1 MVSANGKNHLRGE
14 NLSVQYRGIEFES
27 VKAGHVF
34 LGTEKGGWMYGSQ
47 RPRHE
52 VQCPEFLIM
61 KAVVS
66 QPQLQILLDT
76 KQEDVFLNGERI
88 EQICLDLTSGLDPT
102 GLGLDTTKEWEVRCP
117 SEGEWKR
124 AHEQLQLDLEPG
136 KIEIL
141 ADGVSDNYRGAMM
154 DGRPR
159 PFEGLGPMAMHRAAI
174 ETHPRQEGVT
184 ALSSAPMDREL
195 SEIAIRLVISPI
207 RNGEPVRVP
216 HNADFAAN
224 IRGEIFWTVLLG
236 VIPSFAIPIAR
247 GMGSYAT
254 TGWANLLF
262 GGLCAGFVTGAF
274 WRPRRP
280 TILYQE
286 TEELL
291 VLNRRD

>member
-1 MVSANGKNHLRGE
+1 
-14 NLSVQYRGIEFES
+14 
-27 VKAGHVF
+27 
-34 LGTEKGGWMYGSQ
+34 MYGGQ

-52 VQCPEFLIM
+52 VRCPEFYVT
-61 KAVVS
+61 KVVLS
-66 QPQLQILLDT
+66 NLQLKELLGI
-76 KQEDVFLNGERI
+76 ESENINLGGERI
-88 EQICLDLTSGLDPT
+88 QQICVDLTNGLNPT
-102 GLGLDTTKEWEVRCP
+102 DIGLDTQKNWEVRCP

-124 AHEQLQLDLEPG
+124 AHELLELKLEPG

-159 PFEGLGPMAMHRAAI
+159 PFEGLGPMAQHRAAI

-195 SEIAIRLVISPI
+195 SEVVIRLVITPI
-207 RNGEPVRVP
+207 REENPVRVP
-216 HNADFAAN
+216 LNADFSAN
-224 IRGEIFWTVLLG
+224 IRGEIFWTCLLG

-280 TILYQE
+280 TIFYKEAENYSSPRGVTKDSQ
-286 TEELL
+286 
-291 VLNRRD
+291 

>member
-1 MVSANGKNHLRGE
+1 M
-14 NLSVQYRGIEFES
+14 LSVQYRGIEFVPVE
-27 VKAGHVF
+27 AGEVF

-52 VQCPEFLIM
+52 VRCPEFYVT
-61 KAVVS
+61 KAVLS
-66 QPQLQILLDT
+66 QPQMKELLSI
-76 KQEDVFLNGERI
+76 KEGDVKLSGEYI
-88 EQICLDLTSGLDPT
+88 QHICLDLTNTLDATHFGLDAS
-102 GLGLDTTKEWEVRCP
+102 KKWEIRCP

-124 AHEQLQLDLEPG
+124 ANEMLELKLEPG

-159 PFEGLGPMAMHRAAI
+159 PFEGLGPMARHRAAI

-195 SEIAIRLVISPI
+195 SEIVIRLVVTPI
-207 RNGEPVRVP
+207 RDGDAVRVP
-216 HNADFAAN
+216 LNADFSAN
-224 IRGEIFWTVLLG
+224 IRGEIFWTILLG

-247 GMGSYAT
+247 GMGGYAI

-280 TILYQE
+280 TILYKDVE
-286 TEELL
+286 
-291 VLNRRD
+291 N